1 MRVSGPAHAM
11 RDGIGFVSN
20 KRAEENLAVTLSV
33 RENLYINPLATG
45 KRFWDALAPKRERRA
60 AADVLRRFSVRPR
73 DPERVMGTLSGG
85 NQQKVV
91 LARWL
96 EAGSALLVLEE
107 PTIGVDVGAKTE
119 IYTVLQGALDRGM
132 AVLLISSDFEEVTG
146 IAHRALVFNRGTVVA
161 EIAGQEISVRSLIA
175 LASGEVAPANT
186 P

>member
-1 MRVSGPAHAM
+1 
-11 RDGIGFVSN
+11 VSN
-20 KRAEENLAVTLSV
+20 KRAEENLAVALSV

-45 KRFWDALAPKRERRA
+45 KRFWDVLSPQRERLA
-60 AADVLRRFSVRPR
+60 ATDVMRRFSVRPR
-73 DPERVMGTLSGG
+73 DPERVIGTLSGG

-132 AVLLISSDFEEVTG
+132 AVLLVSSDFEEVAG
-146 IAHRALVFNRGTVVA
+146 IAHRALVFNRGAVVA
-161 EIAGQEISVRSLIA
+161 EIAGKEISVRSLIA
-175 LASGEVAPANT
+175 LASGAEAPPAPNAS
-186 P
+186 